1 MSGKTWMQEEK
12 NKNEKKIGIS
22 EKTCTQGE
30 RQKWMKQKK
39 KRVGWKMK
47 EKKSADIELNSP
59 FLKLFVTPKMMPKMY
74 IFKKLI
80 VSKHWVRTLS

>member
-1 MSGKTWMQEEK
+1 
-12 NKNEKKIGIS
+12 
-22 EKTCTQGE
+22 
-30 RQKWMKQKK
+30 
-39 KRVGWKMK
+39 MK